1 MGFWSVLGLV
11 IGSQV
16 GSGVFMSPVSLAN
29 YGTLAFMGWAAAGVG
44 AVLLALVFAQLSMR
58 VSRAGGPHT
67 FIEQA
72 FGRRAAFFMAWT
84 YWVISWVSTTA
95 VLIAAI
101 GYLTP
106 LLGRSGPLTMLGMQ
120 IALLLSVTALNL
132 RGVQSAGRAEFY
144 LSLLKV
150 LPLVLIPL
158 MGLWYFQSEHLASPP
173 ADQVWSMF
181 PGAVALTFWG
191 FIGIETATTAA
202 AAVDQPAKT
211 IPRAVVFGTV
221 FVALLYML
229 NSVGVMGLIP
239 SAQLAASSAPYAD
252 AARMMMGTGWDLVI
266 GLMAFLVCVG
276 TLNAWILTSGQIAAG
291 AAQDGL
297 FPAIFRKTN
306 RHGAPLFGLL
316 ISSLGIIPMLLF
328 TLDPSLGAQINWVID
343 ISVTTFLFVYGAC
356 VVAFFKILSREA
368 DGVSVKH
375 GVLGAGALLF
385 CLAMIACN
393 SPMVAALSL
402 LFVASGIPVYLWR
415 SRQGHFSTQVACEL

>member
-16 GSGVFMSPVSLAN
+16 GSGVFMSPVSLAS
-29 YGTLAFMGWAAAGVG
+29 YGTLAFLGWAVSGVG

-67 FIEQA
+67 FIKQA

-106 LLGRSGPLTMLGMQ
+106 LLGRSGPLTMLGME
-120 IALLLSVTALNL
+120 IALLLTVTALNL

-150 LPLVLIPL
+150 LPLILIPL
-158 MGLWYFQSEHLASPP
+158 MGLWYFQSEHLAAPP

-202 AAVDQPAKT
+202 GAVDQPAKT

-297 FPAIFRKTN
+297 FPAIFQKTN

-356 VVAFFKILSREA
+356 VVAFLKILSREA
-368 DGVSVKH
+368 GGVSVKH

-393 SPMVAALSL
+393 SPMVAGLSL